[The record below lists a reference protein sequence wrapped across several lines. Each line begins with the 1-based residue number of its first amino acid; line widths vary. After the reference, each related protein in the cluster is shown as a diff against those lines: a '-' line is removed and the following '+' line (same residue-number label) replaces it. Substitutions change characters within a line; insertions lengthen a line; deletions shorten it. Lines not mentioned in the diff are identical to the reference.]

1 MFTLNK
7 PVGLNM
13 LTPKEICELFEVQI
27 NTLYNWRKTK
37 PKLYSYLQNADY
49 NLKRNKEINV
59 LLDFYSKT
67 FSKSFEE
74 EEIEFLIN
82 CEFELNSIDDVNSF
96 HTLFIKSN
104 YKLLS
109 TNADIILSIYD
120 KVNELNIIE
129 KYILYKKIYSVRNI
143 EKSELSSFFNEFL
156 TKGE

>member
-1 MFTLNK
+1 
-7 PVGLNM
+7 M

-59 LLDFYSKT
+59 LLDFYSNT
-67 FSKSFEE
+67 FSKSFIL

-82 CEFELNSIDDVNSF
+82 SEFELNSIDDVNAF
-96 HTLFIKSN
+96 HTLFIKAN
-104 YKLLS
+104 YKLLAS
-109 TNADIILSIYD
+109 TSEIVLSIYD

-129 KYILYKKIYSVRNI
+129 KYILYKKIYRVRNI
-143 EKSELSSFFNEFL
+143 EKLDTSSFFEEFL
-156 TKGE
+156 TKE